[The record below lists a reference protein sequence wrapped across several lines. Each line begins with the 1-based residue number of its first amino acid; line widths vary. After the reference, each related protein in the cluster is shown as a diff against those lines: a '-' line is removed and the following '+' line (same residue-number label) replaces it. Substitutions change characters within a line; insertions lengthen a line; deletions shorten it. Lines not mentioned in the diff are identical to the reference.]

1 MNLGLSNFGLKSY
14 LWFQIE
20 LVLRARWI
28 LKSRIWISPNCPPLR
43 QIYHYKY
50 HIFELRIN
58 KWRWRWRINECDCI
72 WMYVMCFNCGLI
84 TNKSGKV
91 RSSRIS
97 NLCRVRSLNFNF
109 DFSFIFP
116 RYGGILSSY
125 TIRHRCL
132 AKKKLLRPFLKFLM
146 TIIIFKGDN

>member
-28 LKSRIWISPNCPPLR
+28 LKSRIWMSPNCPPLR

-58 KWRWRWRINECDCI
+58 KWRWRWRINEFDCI

-109 DFSFIFP
+109 DFSFYFPKLWRNFVKLYYPPSLFGEKKTPTTVFKIF
-116 RYGGILSSY
+116 YDY
-125 TIRHRCL
+125 YY
-132 AKKKLLRPFLKFLM
+132 F
-146 TIIIFKGDN
+146 